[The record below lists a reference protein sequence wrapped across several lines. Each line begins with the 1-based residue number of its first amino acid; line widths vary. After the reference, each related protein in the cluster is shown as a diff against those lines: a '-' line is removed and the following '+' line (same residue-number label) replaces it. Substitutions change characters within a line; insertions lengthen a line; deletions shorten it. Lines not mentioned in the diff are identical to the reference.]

1 MAKTDAFDHT
11 ARIARSRADK
21 VFDLCN
27 YTILSVIL
35 LIVLYPLYFIVI
47 SSFSEPTAVNSGNV
61 SLWPKGFTLEGYR
74 IILQNHDVWRGYA
87 NTFLYTV
94 LDVVLSLAIMIP
106 GGYALSRKELDG
118 RNVFMVLIVFTMF
131 FSGGMI
137 PTYMVVKNLG
147 MVDTIW
153 ALFVPT
159 AASAYYV
166 IVVRTFFQ
174 NTLPEEMLESA
185 KVDGCSTFRFFFS
198 MVIPLSA
205 PIIAVMALFTAV
217 SQWNSFFSA
226 LIYLH
231 DANLYPLQLIL
242 RSILISSQMSAHGTD
257 AVVDPETIVEAQRY
271 AELIKYALIM
281 VASVPVLALY
291 PFLQRFFVKGM
302 MIGSVK
308 G

>member
-1 MAKTDAFDHT
+1 MAKADTIDHT
-11 ARIARSRADK
+11 SRIARSRADK
-21 VFDLCN
+21 IFDLCN
-27 YTILSVIL
+27 ITLLSIFL

-47 SSFSEPTAVNSGNV
+47 SSFSEPTAVNSGSV
-61 SLWPKGFTLEGYR
+61 SFWPKGFTLEGYR
-74 IILQNHDVWRGYA
+74 IILQNNDVWRGYG
-87 NTFLYTV
+87 NTILYTV
-94 LDVVLSLAIMIP
+94 LNVALSLSIMIP
-106 GGYALSRKELDG
+106 GGYALSRKDLVG
-118 RNVFMVLIVFTMF
+118 RDLIMMLIVFTMF

-137 PTYMVVKNLG
+137 PTYMIVKDLG

-159 AASAYYV
+159 AASAYNI

-174 NTLPEEMLESA
+174 NSLPDEMLESA
-185 KVDGCSTFRFFFS
+185 KVDGCSTFRFFFQ
-198 MVIPLSA
+198 MAVPLST

-226 LIYLH
+226 LIYLQSS
-231 DANLYPLQLIL
+231 DLYPLQLVL
-242 RSILISSQMSAHGTD
+242 RSILISSQMSAHGAD
-257 AVVDPETIVEAQRY
+257 AVVDPESIVEAQRY

>member
-1 MAKTDAFDHT
+1 MATADTTDHT
-11 ARIARSRADK
+11 ARIPRSRADK
-21 VFDLCN
+21 IFDLCN
-27 YTILSVIL
+27 YTILSVIF
-35 LIVLYPLYFIVI
+35 LIILYPLYFIVI

-61 SLWPKGFTLEGYR
+61 SFWPKGFTMEGYR
-74 IILQNHDVWRGYA
+74 IILNNNDVWRGYG
-87 NTFLYTV
+87 NTILYTV
-94 LDVVLSLAIMIP
+94 LNVAISLAIMIP
-106 GGYALSRKELDG
+106 GGYALSRKELAG
-118 RNVFMVLIVFTMF
+118 RNMLMLLIVFTMF

-137 PTYMVVKNLG
+137 PTYMIVKNLG

-153 ALFVPT
+153 ALFVPS

-166 IVVRTFFQ
+166 IVIRTFFQ
-174 NTLPEEMLESA
+174 NTLPEEMYESA
-185 KVDGCSTFRFFFS
+185 KVDGCSTFRYFFS
-198 MVIPLSA
+198 MVIPLST

-226 LIYLH
+226 LIYLQSSE
-231 DANLYPLQLIL
+231 LYPLQLIL
-242 RSILISSQMSAHGTD
+242 RSILIASQMSAHGSD
-257 AVVDPETIVEAQRY
+257 AVVDPESIVEAQRY

-281 VASVPVLALY
+281 VASLPVLALY

>member
-1 MAKTDAFDHT
+1 MAKTDTLDQT
-11 ARIARSRADK
+11 ARIPRSRADK
-21 VFDLCN
+21 IFDLCN

-61 SLWPKGFTLEGYR
+61 SFWPKGFTLEGYR
-74 IILQNHDVWRGYA
+74 IVLENNNVWKGYA
-87 NTFLYTV
+87 NTILYTL
-94 LDVVLSLAIMIP
+94 LDVAISLALMIP
-106 GGYALSRKELDG
+106 GAYALSRKELVG
-118 RNVFMVLIVFTMF
+118 RNLIMMLIVFTMF

-137 PTYMVVKNLG
+137 PTYMLVKNLG

-166 IVVRTFFQ
+166 IVIRTFFQ

-185 KVDGCSTFRFFFS
+185 KVDGCSTFRFFFK
-198 MVIPLSA
+198 MVLPLSA

-226 LIYLH
+226 LIYLQST
-231 DANLYPLQLIL
+231 DLYPLQLIL
-242 RSILISSQMSAHGTD
+242 RGILISNQMSANGSD
-257 AVVDPETIVEAQRY
+257 AVVDPEAIVEAQRY

-281 VASVPVLALY
+281 VASLPVLVLY
-291 PFLQRFFVKGM
+291 PFLQRYFVKGV

>member
-94 LDVVLSLAIMIP
+94 MDVALSLAIMIP

-131 FSGGMI
+131 FSG
-137 PTYMVVKNLG
+137 
-147 MVDTIW
+147 
-153 ALFVPT
+153 A
-159 AASAYYV
+159 
-166 IVVRTFFQ
+166 
-174 NTLPEEMLESA
+174 
-185 KVDGCSTFRFFFS
+185 
-198 MVIPLSA
+198 
-205 PIIAVMALFTAV
+205 
-217 SQWNSFFSA
+217 
-226 LIYLH
+226 
-231 DANLYPLQLIL
+231 
-242 RSILISSQMSAHGTD
+242 
-257 AVVDPETIVEAQRY
+257 
-271 AELIKYALIM
+271 
-281 VASVPVLALY
+281 
-291 PFLQRFFVKGM
+291 
-302 MIGSVK
+302 
-308 G
+308 